1 MKLLLFRQLRKQRKY
16 KILYEN
22 MTIIY
27 HSWKDGQLI
36 RDENSENKTLIA
48 RIALWHAWSNVAKT
62 QIDHE
67 RAWAIRSNCIS
78 FPNNI

>member
-16 KILYEN
+16 KNLYEN

-36 RDENSENKTLIA
+36 RDENSENEALIA
-48 RIALWHAWSNVAKT
+48 RIALWYGLDQTSPK
-62 QIDHE
+62 
-67 RAWAIRSNCIS
+67 RK
-78 FPNNI
+78 

>member
-48 RIALWHAWSNVAKT
+48 RIALWYAWSNVAKT